1 MKTNEEYAEEVKKL
15 IVDHVEY
22 LLELLINKEDLYEE
36 DEYEDYATRVSE
48 YPPTYC
54 VELSNNTDNGIIESQ
69 LYSYI
74 YKENLPIDKKAIAEL
89 INLKDYTNEI
99 LDLFVDTNYK
109 LVSIEKDK
117 LTFQLSASL
126 F

>member
-15 IVDHVEY
+15 IVDHIEY

-99 LDLFVDTNYK
+99 LDLFLDTNYK

-117 LTFQLSASL
+117 LVFQLSTSL

>member
-1 MKTNEEYAEEVKKL
+1 MKTNEEYAEEVKNL
-15 IVDHVEY
+15 IIDHVEY

-36 DEYEDYATRVSE
+36 DEYEDYATRVSDF
-48 YPPTYC
+48 PPTYC
-54 VELSNNTDNGIIESQ
+54 VELYNNTDNGIIESQ

-74 YKENLPIDKKAIAEL
+74 YKENLPIDKKVIAEL
-89 INLKDYTNEI
+89 INLKDYTNDI

-109 LVSIEKDK
+109 MISIEKDK

>member
-15 IVDHVEY
+15 IVEHVEY
-22 LLELLINKEDLYEE
+22 LLELLINEEELYEE
-36 DEYEDYATRVSE
+36 DEYEDYATRVSD

-89 INLKDYTNEI
+89 INLKDYTNDI

-109 LVSIEKDK
+109 LVSIDKDK

>member
-22 LLELLINKEDLYEE
+22 LLELLINEEDLYEE

-54 VELSNNTDNGIIESQ
+54 VEISNNTDNGIIESQ

-117 LTFQLSASL
+117 LVFQLSASL

>member
-99 LDLFVDTNYK
+99 LDLFLDTNYK

-117 LTFQLSASL
+117 LVFQLSASL

>member
-117 LTFQLSASL
+117 LVFQLSASL

>member
-15 IVDHVEY
+15 IIDHVEY

-117 LTFQLSASL
+117 LVFQLSASL

>member
-15 IVDHVEY
+15 IVEHVEY
-22 LLELLINKEDLYEE
+22 LLELLINEEELYEE
-36 DEYEDYATRVSE
+36 DEYEDYATRVSD

-54 VELSNNTDNGIIESQ
+54 VELSNNTDNGIIEAQ

-89 INLKDYTNEI
+89 INLKDYTNDI

-109 LVSIEKDK
+109 LVSIDKDK

>member
-15 IVDHVEY
+15 IVDHIEY

-89 INLKDYTNEI
+89 INLKDYTNDI

-117 LTFQLSASL
+117 LVFQLSASL

>member
-15 IVDHVEY
+15 IVEHVEY
-22 LLELLINKEDLYEE
+22 LLELLINEEELYEE
-36 DEYEDYATRVSE
+36 DEYEDYTTRVSD

-54 VELSNNTDNGIIESQ
+54 VELSNNTDNGIIEAQ

-99 LDLFVDTNYK
+99 LDLFLDTNYK

-117 LTFQLSASL
+117 LVFQLSASL

>member
-89 INLKDYTNEI
+89 INLKEYTNEI

-117 LTFQLSASL
+117 LVFQLSASL

>member
-15 IVDHVEY
+15 IIDHVEY

-89 INLKDYTNEI
+89 INLKDYTNDI

-117 LTFQLSASL
+117 LVFQLSASL

>member
-15 IVDHVEY
+15 IVDHIEY
-22 LLELLINKEDLYEE
+22 LLELLINEENLYEE

-99 LDLFVDTNYK
+99 LDLFLDTNYK

-117 LTFQLSASL
+117 LVFQLSTSL